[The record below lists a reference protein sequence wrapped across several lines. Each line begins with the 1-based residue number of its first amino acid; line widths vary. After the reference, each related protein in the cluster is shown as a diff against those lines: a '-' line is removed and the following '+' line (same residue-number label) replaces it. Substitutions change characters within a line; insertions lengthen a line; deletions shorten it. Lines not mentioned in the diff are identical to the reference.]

1 MKPRLNF
8 SVAIFLVLVVLPG
21 MTRAGQPAVSSTV
34 PVVTSNTVLADLVA
48 NVGGDLVRV
57 HSLEPAGT
65 DPHTFQPKPDSMRL
79 LADARLVFFNGAGL
93 EEWWAKTVRSVGRDA
108 VVVELSKGL
117 FSLDLAEASS
127 EKQQTKGVPD
137 PHVWLDP
144 ILTKTYIDRIRD
156 SLSRVDAPHAAAYA
170 ERAAAYGRK
179 LDDLDTWIR
188 AQVDQV
194 PTGRRKL
201 VTFHDAFQYFAR
213 RYGFSIRGFVVASP
227 GKEPSARS
235 LAELARRIKAEQ
247 IPAAFSE
254 ADFNPK
260 LLQAL
265 AKDAGVQV
273 VTNLYD
279 GSLTNGP
286 PAGSYLDLMRHDVTT
301 IVEALK

>member
-1 MKPRLNF
+1 MRPRLNF
-8 SVAIFLVLVVLPG
+8 SVAIVLIMVVLPG
-21 MTRAGQPAVSSTV
+21 MTWAGQPVVATPV

-48 NVGGDLVRV
+48 NVGGNLVRAR
-57 HSLEPAGT
+57 SLAPAGT
-65 DPHTFQPKPDSMRL
+65 DPHTFQPRPDSMKR

-93 EEWWAKTVRSVGRDA
+93 EEWWAKSVRSVGRDA

-117 FSLDLAEASS
+117 VSLDLAEASS

-156 SLSRVDAPHAAAYA
+156 SLSRVDAPHAAAYT

-179 LDDLDTWIR
+179 LDDLDAWIR

-213 RYGFSIRGFVVASP
+213 RYGFSIRGFLVDSP
-227 GKEPSARS
+227 GKEPSEKS
-235 LAELARRIKAEQ
+235 MAELARRIKAEQ
-247 IPAAFSE
+247 IPAVFSE

-273 VTNLYD
+273 ITNLYD